1 MISDISR
8 YPDTYIVLSVPICVP
23 TGLALWFTLP
33 KALWN
38 EPAAQPLGKTSLS
51 ASLRRIDILGAVL
64 MVATIVLLT
73 TGLQEAAQ
81 GHAWTSGV
89 VLGLIIS
96 SVPAGVAFFAWQWFA
111 TTRRTEPEPVFPWRL
126 CTSRRRMGMIM

>member
-23 TGLALWFTLP
+23 TSLALWFTLP

-38 EPAAQPLGKTSLS
+38 EPAAQSLGKTSLS
-51 ASLRRIDILGAVL
+51 ASLRRLDILGAVL